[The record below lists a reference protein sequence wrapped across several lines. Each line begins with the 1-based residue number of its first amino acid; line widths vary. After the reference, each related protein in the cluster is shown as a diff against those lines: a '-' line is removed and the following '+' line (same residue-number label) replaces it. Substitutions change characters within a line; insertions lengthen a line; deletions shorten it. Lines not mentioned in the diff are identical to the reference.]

1 MAIQLNRACHAAA
14 QMAEINKRVSLHT
27 LRHSFATHLLE
38 QNIDVRVI
46 QVLLGPAKLDT
57 TALDALSSGFSQP
70 ATIAGS
76 GHNPSHHPVLV
87 SFWGIGYYGISDI
100 LGGKA
105 MSAVEANVQSVQYV
119 DFWNDILVPKFVK
132 YKHILVDGL
141 THHSEAIFPSL
152 PVKEGDTVLDVGC
165 GFGDTAIKLARRV
178 GQSGKVVGLDCC
190 EAFLEYGRKDVANLG
205 LRNVSFVNGDALLH
219 HFEPE
224 YDLVFSRFG
233 TMFFANPVAGLRNM
247 RKALKPGGIMTHI
260 VWRTRNDNP
269 WLSMAKDVVLKF
281 LPPPGEDAL
290 TCGPGP
296 FSMAD
301 EATVTKMMEIAGYG
315 DITFN
320 RVDAPVLVGKTVE
333 DAVNF
338 QLAIGPAGEVFREAG
353 EEAEA
358 KRGQI
363 EAALAEA
370 INSQKKDADG
380 IVMNSSSWVISGKNP
395 A

>member
-1 MAIQLNRACHAAA
+1 MN
-14 QMAEINKRVSLHT
+14 
-27 LRHSFATHLLE
+27 
-38 QNIDVRVI
+38 
-46 QVLLGPAKLDT
+46 
-57 TALDALSSGFSQP
+57 
-70 ATIAGS
+70 
-76 GHNPSHHPVLV
+76 
-87 SFWGIGYYGISDI
+87 
-100 LGGKA
+100 
-105 MSAVEANVQSVQYV
+105 AVEEHTQSAEYV

-152 PVKEGDTVLDVGC
+152 PVKEGDRVLDIGC

-178 GQSGKVVGLDCC
+178 GPKGKVVGLDCC
-190 EAFLEYGRKDVANLG
+190 EAFLEYGRKDAANLG
-205 LRNVSFVNGDALLH
+205 LKNISFVNGDALLD

-224 YDLVFSRFG
+224 YDFVFSRFG

-247 RKALKPGGIMTHI
+247 RKALKPGGITTHI

-269 WLSMAKDVVLKF
+269 WLSLAKEVVLEF
-281 LPPPGEDAL
+281 LPPPGDDAL

-301 EATVTKMMEIAGYG
+301 EPTVRKMMEIAGYT
-315 DITFN
+315 DITFK
-320 RVDAPVLVGKTVE
+320 RIDAPVLVGRSIE
-333 DAVNF
+333 DAINF

-353 EEAEA
+353 QVAED

-363 EAALAEA
+363 EAALAKA
-370 INSQKKDADG
+370 INAQKRDVDG
-380 IVMNSSSWVISGKNP
+380 IVMDSSSWVISGKNQ